1 MKTFR
6 LLPLFI
12 AVSAALALPVQA
24 QSLVDLYE
32 SARGF
37 DASYQSS
44 KSLYD
49 ATLAKGAQAKAGI
62 LPTAGLA
69 IGVSRSTQEAIPDA
83 GARSDRSY
91 GTENATVS
99 ASQPLYR
106 PGNWAGYKQ
115 GIKQVD
121 LAQAQLAAADQDLIV
136 RVSQAYFDVLA
147 AQDSLTFV
155 QAQKAAV
162 GEQLASAKRN
172 FEVGTSTITDTREA
186 QARFDLGTAQEIA
199 AENDLRVKK
208 IALDQLA
215 GKSDTQPKPL
225 AQPLTLPALL
235 PNDVNVWVQ
244 QSEVDHPSIK
254 QTQIALDVAQLET
267 NKAEAGHKPTLDL
280 VASYGVSRYPDGNPS
295 TSQSGGY
302 SANAGSIGLS
312 FNLPLFAGFSTQNR
326 IKETLALE
334 EKARNDLDGA
344 KRSVALSTRTAF
356 FGVLSGQGQ
365 VKALEAAEASSQ
377 SALDA
382 NKLGYQVGVRIN
394 IDVLN
399 SQSQLFQTKRD
410 LAKARYDVL
419 VGGLRLRQANGTLK
433 ADDLQSVNTLL
444 AQ

>member
-6 LLPLFI
+6 LLPLLVAI
-12 AVSAALALPVQA
+12 GATLALPVRA

-32 SARGF
+32 SARVF
-37 DASYQSS
+37 DASYLSA
-44 KSLYD
+44 KSQYD
-49 ATLAKGAQAKAGI
+49 ATMAKASQAQAAI
-62 LPTAGLA
+62 LPTVGLSL
-69 IGVSRSTQEAIPDA
+69 GESRSNQEVIPDVGASSERAFGSRSA
-83 GARSDRSY
+83 GI
-91 GTENATVS
+91 S

-106 PGNWAGYKQ
+106 PGNWASYKQ
-115 GIKQVD
+115 GLKQVD

-136 RVSQAYFDVLA
+136 RVSQGYFDVLA

-155 QAQKAAV
+155 RAQKAAV
-162 GEQLASAKRN
+162 AEQLASAKRN

-186 QARFDLGTAQEIA
+186 QARFDLVIAQEIA
-199 AENDLRVKK
+199 AENDLRVKR
-208 IALDQLA
+208 IALDQLV
-215 GKSDTQPKPL
+215 GKTDIKPKVL
-225 AQPLTLPALL
+225 AQPLALPALL
-235 PNDVNVWVQ
+235 PNDVNAWIQ
-244 QSEVDHPSIK
+244 QSEAGHPSIQ
-254 QTQIALDVAQLET
+254 QTQIALDVAVLET
-267 NKAEAGHKPTLDL
+267 KKAEAGHKPTLDL
-280 VASYGVSRYPDGNPS
+280 TAGYNAVKNLDGSSTTVGGSRVNV
-295 TSQSGGY
+295 
-302 SANAGSIGLS
+302 GSIGLS

-334 EKARNDLDGA
+334 DKARNDLEGA
-344 KRSVALSTRTAF
+344 RRAVAQSTRTAF

-419 VGGLRLRQANGTLK
+419 VGSLKLRQANGTLK
-433 ADDLQSVNTLL
+433 ADDLQGINTLL
-444 AQ
+444 AK